1 MNSACRE
8 KRDASDGGT
17 SRLDGKSEFS
27 GGLLLV
33 GVEGHESVDG
43 LGRVKPQR
51 GSQVRQVDRPR
62 RRQRRHEVGDA
73 EVECEVPFPIRYGS
87 VVIATAFR
95 VDMVI
100 DRVVLVENKSVQS
113 LLPVHEA
120 QLLTYLRLSGH
131 KLGFLINWNVPTI
144 REGLKRIAYRL

>member
-1 MNSACRE
+1 MKTPVEAAAAAIV
-8 KRDASDGGT
+8 DASVRVHRQLGP
-17 SRLDGKSEFS
+17 
-27 GGLLLV
+27 GLL
-33 GVEGHESVDG
+33 ESMYQACLAQELRD
-43 LGRVKPQR
+43 R
-51 GSQVRQVDRPR
+51 GN
-62 RRQRRHEVGDA
+62 

-131 KLGFLINWNVPTI
+131 QLGFLINWNVPTI